1 MAVKKATKF
10 TEEELSQ
17 LKDLQTQMDSLI
29 IRFGQIS
36 INKQALNN
44 QEEQSKSLLA
54 QLKTKEAEV
63 AKSLSDKYGKG
74 TLDIES
80 GEFTPED

>member
-1 MAVKKATKF
+1 MAIKTPQKF
-10 TEEELSQ
+10 TPEELKQ
-17 LKDLQTQMDSLI
+17 LKELQKQMDNLI

-36 INKQALNN
+36 INKKALED
-44 QEEQSKSLLA
+44 QEEQTTKSLSE
-54 QLKTKEAEV
+54 LKSKEAQI
-63 AKSLSDKYGKG
+63 AQSLSDKYGKG

>member
-1 MAVKKATKF
+1 MANPIKF

-17 LKDLQTQMDSLI
+17 LKELQNMNDQLI
-29 IRFGQIS
+29 IAFGQI
-36 INKQALNN
+36 NMQKHVLETN
-44 QEEQSKSLLA
+44 ET
-54 QLKTKEAEV
+54 QLKAKLEEMKQKETSTALE
-63 AKSLSDKYGKG
+63 LSKKYGKG